1 MQQLLSLFSAIVT
14 SLQNMEEGLVISD
27 NRQPDLPIVYVN
39 DGFLELTGY
48 SFDEVVGYNC
58 RFLQCDRTDQ
68 KELDRVRHAISHG
81 EKVTVELWNQ
91 RKNGS
96 TFLNRLSVIPV
107 YELVAESVERPGEVS
122 GFVQPAGRAPSF
134 FVGIQTDV
142 TTIRRAQE
150 EAARL
155 ETLQLTM
162 RTVNDIVLNAFNG
175 LQIYRELLRETH
187 NVDEAT
193 LAEFDTII
201 TDATRKLRKIEGLKL
216 LGTDST
222 RGVDVLK
229 YD

>member
-1 MQQLLSLFSAIVT
+1 
-14 SLQNMEEGLVISD
+14 MEEGLVISD
-27 NRQPDLPIVYVN
+27 NRQPDIPIVYVN

-68 KELDRVRHAISHG
+68 EELDRVRHGISHG

-91 RKNGS
+91 RKDGS
-96 TFLNRLSVIPV
+96 AFLNRLSVIPV
-107 YELVAESVERPGEVS
+107 YEFVAESGKRPTEVADS
-122 GFVQPAGRAPSF
+122 AYATGRAPSF

-142 TTIRRAQE
+142 TTIRQAKE
-150 EAARL
+150 DAARL

-175 LQIYRELLRETH
+175 LQMYRELLRQTH

-193 LAEFDTII
+193 LAEFDTIV
-201 TDATRKLRKIEGLKL
+201 TDATRKLRKIEGLQR